1 MSETITPVTVIG
13 DSAIGGTAPVDSGDI
28 TVVAGN
34 LSAIDIVSNNMDSVV
49 ADAES
54 IDAINSLASSKANLL
69 NLNNNLST
77 IETVNSKL
85 GEINRYY
92 TTFLGT
98 SDTDPTVRVDG
109 SPLQVGDMY
118 YSTTMPGMKV
128 RGATAW
134 ATSGGGVPVNNG
146 SQTGNSLIENL
157 TVSGA
162 FNANGYAQFNSS
174 SAFKI
179 PAGTTAERPAPAG
192 GQLRFNTT
200 TNEFEGYNGLVWGGI
215 GGTTSGGS
223 SGSSATSYVRQT
235 FTATAGQTTFTVTGG
250 YTPGKIDVFKNGI
263 KLVNGSTVTV
273 TSGSSVV
280 LSAGASVGD
289 IIDVVGLASGYF
301 SSPAIPK
308 RLSFTATAAQTL
320 FTVAGGYTP
329 NQLDVF
335 QNGTKLVTGTDVDVS
350 NGTSFTLVT
359 PATAGDTLE
368 IVGFTAADTLAGT
381 LKFQS
386 GTATAPS
393 ITTFGDE
400 NTGIY
405 FPAADT
411 LALTTNGTPRVLVN
425 SAGATTFSKNVS
437 INQTA
442 SDYNAL
448 SLTNTS
454 GVQVHL
460 NANGNS
466 EGNLRTVTD
475 HPLTFSTLNTE
486 KMRIDS
492 SGNVGVGTTS
502 PTGKLD
508 VSGGNIV
515 NKTTAAGTTGL
526 LLSNGTAGAGL
537 SCDFSASNTYL
548 DIKSKLFIRD
558 SASAYATRMN
568 IDSSGNVGIGETN
581 PANPLHIK
589 SASTIANATWAGGT
603 DFIKLTAAPGSAFSE
618 QAIAFQES
626 TYNVGAKIGA
636 KNTANGAYDIIFANR
651 ANTSTTSPITEKM
664 RIDSSGNVN
673 IGTESVNTLRYLD
686 VSNGNTGANAGSI
699 LRLVTSNVAESG
711 NTSVDI
717 VKYKN
722 GQFAINNNDTN
733 AAAFTSFNVGAS
745 ERLRIDSSG
754 NVGIGTTIP
763 GTKLDV
769 LATANS
775 GLRVTNGTMTG
786 IFFNSA
792 DTSIAIGSQTN
803 HPVNLYANNSVA
815 ATILANGNL
824 GVGAQSPSTKLEV
837 SGRIRITANTDPA
850 LEINNGTVVKG
861 YLYHDTTGPDSINL
875 RHASAPASQFV
886 LKSSGNVGIGKSDPT
901 EKLDVDGNAK
911 VSGTM
916 TVGTKV
922 IRSTVYPGFTPASTT
937 RTIEFTGIPSDAE
950 ELKIIL
956 VGLSMSNTDVPY
968 IQLGTASGYV
978 GAGAYFGGT
987 IYHSNAGISASE
999 HTNAAFLFDANSVQ
1013 TYSYYGKYVIT
1024 KVSSNYWHIQGTAQD
1039 TLGGRGGGCNS
1050 GVSFTGPLT
1059 KVKVEVAT
1067 GLFDAG
1073 SVYCIY

>member
-69 NLNNNLST
+69 NLNDNLST

-146 SQTGNSLIENL
+146 AQTGNSSIENL

-179 PAGTTAERPAPAG
+179 PAGTTAERPVPAG

-200 TNEFEGYNGLVWGGI
+200 TSEFEGYNGLVWGGI

-235 FTATAGQTTFTVTGG
+235 FTATAGQTTFTVAGG

-335 QNGTKLVTGTDVDVS
+335 QNGTKLVTGVDVDVS
-350 NGTSFTLVT
+350 SGTSFTLVT

-368 IVGFTAADTLAGT
+368 VVGFTAADTLAGT
-381 LKFQS
+381 LKFQA
-386 GTATAPS
+386 GTLSAPS
-393 ITTFGDE
+393 ITTFEDTD
-400 NTGIY
+400 TGVY
-405 FPAADT
+405 FPAANT
-411 LALTTNGTPRVLVN
+411 LAVTTGGFQR
-425 SAGATTFSKNVS
+425 A
-437 INQTA
+437 
-442 SDYNAL
+442 
-448 SLTNTS
+448 
-454 GVQVHL
+454 
-460 NANGNS
+460 
-466 EGNLRTVTD
+466 
-475 HPLTFSTLNTE
+475 
-486 KMRIDS
+486 RIDGS
-492 SGNVGVGTTS
+492 GTTS
-502 PTGKLD
+502 LTGNLA
-508 VSGGNIV
+508 VSGTSTLSGNTSV
-515 NKTTAAGTTGL
+515 TGTLGATGNTTVGGTLGVTG
-526 LLSNGTAGAGL
+526 NTTVGGTLGVTGASTL
-537 SCDFSASNTYL
+537 TSASITGAITGSTNV
-548 DIKSKLFIRD
+548 I
-558 SASAYATRMN
+558 N
-568 IDSSGNVGIGETN
+568 IGSGQIYKDASGNVGIGETN

-603 DFIKLTAAPGSAFSE
+603 DFIKLNAAPGSAFSE
-618 QAIAFQES
+618 QAIAFQEGAF
-626 TYNVGAKIGA
+626 NIGAKIGV
-636 KNTANGAYDIIFANR
+636 KNTANAAYDIIFANR

-664 RIDSSGNVN
+664 RIDSNGNVGIRTSSPVSTLT
-673 IGTESVNTLRYLD
+673 IGSGGNTYPTTPSGAGIADITLNSSSLARLVMNDGTGNFQQYLNSYYDATAVAHKYTAAAVPANRFTTSAGTYAFYVAPTSVNAGDNITWT
-686 VSNGNTGANAGSI
+686 TGLG
-699 LRLVTSNVAESG
+699 
-711 NTSVDI
+711 
-717 VKYKN
+717 
-722 GQFAINNNDTN
+722 
-733 AAAFTSFNVGAS
+733 
-745 ERLRIDSSG
+745 IDNSG

-769 LATANS
+769 IATANS

-815 ATILANGNL
+815 ATILANGNF
-824 GVGAQSPSTKLEV
+824 GIGTPSPSTKLEV

-922 IRSTVYPGFTPASTT
+922 IRSTVINGVAGTT
-937 RTIEFTGIPSDAE
+937 KTIEFTGIPSDAE

-999 HTNAAFLFDANSVQ
+999 HTNAAFLFDNNAVQ

-1039 TLGGRGGGCNS
+1039 ALGGRGGGCNS